1 MLIGPSVSHLSWV
14 SLGLNTL
21 ERLKLS
27 KILDDRVGPSRVKVM
42 KLYFHSNETMCLL
55 HASMSSCVSKAER
68 KVPIL
73 IPSCFLGVIPVI
85 HTTICFVFWQEL
97 RTKVFKSYL
106 RLLWRCCQHGSR
118 SEFKMTCLLGKNIRR
133 LWTFNWGIVSHH
145 SFSWLT
151 SHNSYYGGVI
161 QYWGKWP
168 VHRSSKN
175 WRH

>member
-1 MLIGPSVSHLSWV
+1 METSVFFFYFLFLWLDPWAWAPIHISSFGFVFHPFIFVICDKKSLIQKDCIFNICNL
-14 SLGLNTL
+14 
-21 ERLKLS
+21 
-27 KILDDRVGPSRVKVM
+27 
-42 KLYFHSNETMCLL
+42 
-55 HASMSSCVSKAER
+55 
-68 KVPIL
+68 IL
-73 IPSCFLGVIPVI
+73 ISI
-85 HTTICFVFWQEL
+85 TICFVFWQEL

-118 SEFKMTCLLGKNIRR
+118 SEFKMTCPLGKDIRR

-151 SHNSYYGGVI
+151 SHNNYYSGVI
-161 QYWGKWP
+161 QHWGKWL